1 MPQQPKNTYA
11 SAVPGLNT
19 TLNMPLSLR
28 VESPTVDNSSCNMD
42 SPVGGPGKGTSVAS
56 INH

>member
-19 TLNMPLSLR
+19 SLNMPVSLR
-28 VESPTVDNSSCNMD
+28 VESPTIDNSSCNMD
-42 SPVGGPGKGTSVAS
+42 SPVGAGKGTSVAS